1 MTTYQ
6 AEKGSEPAAA
16 LEAAAAE
23 RLMGILNDGSA
34 AVLISIGHQ
43 AGLFNVLAGLPPA
56 TSLQIAD
63 AAGLNERYVREWL
76 GGLVTAGII
85 GYEPASEAYVLQPAY
100 VPSMTGTGVD
110 NLARTLTFV
119 TLMGEVAG
127 KVAARFRTGGGL
139 QYGEYP
145 GFVQIQA
152 ADSAAVHDYSLVDVI
167 LPLSGRVADLRSG
180 IRVADVGCGAGH
192 AVNLMAQAFPAS
204 TFVGYD
210 FLAEALEAGRDE
222 ALRLGLSNVRFELC
236 DAAALDL
243 REELDLVTVFDA
255 VHDQAHPAAVLRNI
269 RRALK
274 PGGTFLMVDIRPP
287 APWKTTWTSPGLRSS
302 TPFPPRTAC
311 PFRWPRTATAWAP
324 SGASRGPRPCC
335 GTPASVTWR
344 CWTSRRTPSTRTSW
358 RRCSPGQEQEGHP
371 SSDRG
376 VPFADLTAGSGG
388 VRGTLPRVGVDQP
401 SDAEPVRAHAED
413 VTPRGFLHRQR

>member
-43 AGLFNVLAGLPPA
+43 AGLFDVLAGLPPA
-56 TSLQIAD
+56 TSAQIAD

-222 ALRLGLSNVRFELC
+222 ALRLGLSNVRFELR

-274 PGGTFLMVDIRPP
+274 PGGTFLMVDIK
-287 APWKTTWTSPGLRSS
+287 ASSALEDNVGLPWAAFLYAISTTHCMSVSLAQDGDGLGTVWGVQLAEAMLRDAGFRDVEVLDLAED
-302 TPFPPRTAC
+302 PFNAY
-311 PFRWPRTATAWAP
+311 FV
-324 SGASRGPRPCC
+324 
-335 GTPASVTWR
+335 ASV
-344 CWTSRRTPSTRTSW
+344 
-358 RRCSPGQEQEGHP
+358 
-371 SSDRG
+371 
-376 VPFADLTAGSGG
+376 
-388 VRGTLPRVGVDQP
+388 
-401 SDAEPVRAHAED
+401 
-413 VTPRGFLHRQR
+413 